1 MSTGT
6 STGGGA
12 DDDGTYCV
20 PAGPGAPAAPPGP
33 GRRGRRSSACRVR
46 VLCREPTE
54 YPESTPGATLCPVCA
69 WQEAGRSACSG

>member
-20 PAGPGAPAAPPGP
+20 PAGPAAPAAPPGP
-33 GRRGRRSSACRVR
+33 GGAAGGPPYAEC

-54 YPESTPGATLCPVCA
+54 YPESTRGATLCPVCA

>member
-12 DDDGTYCV
+12 DDDGTYCAS
-20 PAGPGAPAAPPGP
+20 AGPEAPAAPPGP
-33 GRRGRRSSACRVR
+33 GGAAGGPPYAEC

-54 YPESTPGATLCPVCA
+54 YPESTRGATLCPVCA

>member
-33 GRRGRRSSACRVR
+33 GGAAGGPPYAEC

>member
-12 DDDGTYCV
+12 DDDGAYCA

-33 GRRGRRSSACRVR
+33 GGAAGGPPYAEC

-54 YPESTPGATLCPVCA
+54 YPESTRGATLCPVCA

>member
-12 DDDGTYCV
+12 DDDGTYCA
-20 PAGPGAPAAPPGP
+20 PAGPEAPTAPSGAAGGPPY
-33 GRRGRRSSACRVR
+33 AEC

-54 YPESTPGATLCPVCA
+54 YPESTRGATLCPVCA